1 MLGMFVGLWI
11 QASFTKARM
20 NEFPLDKSEIQKL
33 YKNLVDTEQFDKAW
47 RVADY
52 VNAGRLRVELQ
63 DLTLLEDLLAHPKL
77 PELSRA
83 NTLEIHADILYHS
96 GENER
101 SEAELCEAERVFM
114 KLGHRVE
121 VLRIQLIR
129 LSRESN
135 RSEGLGT
142 DR

>member
-77 PELSRA
+77 PR
-83 NTLEIHADILYHS
+83 TLPREHA
-96 GENER
+96 
-101 SEAELCEAERVFM
+101 
-114 KLGHRVE
+114 
-121 VLRIQLIR
+121 
-129 LSRESN
+129 
-135 RSEGLGT
+135 
-142 DR
+142 